1 MDNWGIDKLI
11 KEGGVIIM
19 DKKEELK
26 EYRILW
32 EKTQLGNTI
41 VKANSKE
48 EAINIAK
55 DNKKDIDW
63 ADSEILIVN
72 AFTFK

>member
-1 MDNWGIDKLI
+1 
-11 KEGGVIIM
+11 M

-41 VKANSKE
+41 VKANSEE
-48 EAINIAK
+48 EAKKIADK
-55 DNKKDIDW
+55 ITRSSKIIWDTPKI
-63 ADSEILIVN
+63 SIVG
-72 AFTFK
+72 AYTFK

>member
-1 MDNWGIDKLI
+1 M
-11 KEGGVIIM
+11 
-19 DKKEELK
+19 LK

-41 VKANSKE
+41 VKADSKE
-48 EAINIAK
+48 EAIDIAK
-55 DNKKDIDW
+55 NSKDAIDW
-63 ADSEILIVN
+63 AHSEVIVVN